1 MLPMSS
7 SAAKK
12 TCHLFNTSNRM
23 RSFLIFDQIAK
34 YPPLVAP
41 AS

>member
-7 SAAKK
+7 SAAKA
-12 TCHLFNTSNRM
+12 TCHLFNRSNRM
-23 RSFLIFDQIAK
+23 RSFLIFDKIAK
-34 YPPLVAP
+34 CPPLVAP